1 MKTLK
6 KLPYLLVF
14 VFSLL
19 LAGCTD
25 VAVEPVG
32 TIDDNDPII
41 IGPGIK
47 P

>member
-25 VAVEPVG
+25 IPVGPVG
-32 TIDDNDPII
+32 TEDDDNPII
-41 IGPGIK
+41 IGPK